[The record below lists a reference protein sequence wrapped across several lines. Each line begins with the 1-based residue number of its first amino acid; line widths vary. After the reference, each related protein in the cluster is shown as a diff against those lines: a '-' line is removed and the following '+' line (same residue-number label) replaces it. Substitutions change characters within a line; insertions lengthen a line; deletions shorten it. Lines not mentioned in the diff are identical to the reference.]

1 MLVRKIRV
9 DRLSNYN
16 LRYPKRSYYHKSD
29 YLILYRYEGQ
39 TENFDYS
46 PKNTHIVT
54 ADNISSR
61 THFIKTN
68 FFLIHFVSDYYW
80 KSNWIAVVSGQKL
93 LFENIK

>member
-54 ADNISSR
+54 ADNISPR

-68 FFLIHFVSDYYW
+68 FFFNTFCIRLLLEIKLD
-80 KSNWIAVVSGQKL
+80 SGGLRTKVT
-93 LFENIK
+93 I